1 MNDTTKAWGLYRKGL
16 DYNRRISLN
25 PTVDK
30 CERFYAS
37 DQWNGVKANGLPT
50 PVLNLMKRVIDY
62 KVSQVLSNTL
72 KIQYTLKPKQ
82 HTQQMLMYALQ
93 SQEMGVPFVEVP
105 EDPTYEI
112 LSTMFSE
119 YGATTW
125 ERLKMDDLLE
135 RTVLKAAITGDGFL
149 YFPWDKSVEIG
160 DGISGDIGVEE
171 LDSVNVFFGNPNDY
185 RINAAGKPVQPYIIL
200 AFRDLVQNLRDEAE
214 ADGQSQDMIDRIV
227 PDNDYSDQAG
237 DLGKIELDDASKCIA
252 LLVLRYNKDTGTIW
266 AEKSTKA
273 ATIKKAYDTGK
284 RLYPIAG
291 MQWQLRS
298 NCYHGESEAKA
309 IIPNQ
314 LAINKLLAQLILTVT
329 LTAFPKMIY
338 DKTAIPNKP
347 SNTVG
352 EIIGVEGLGV
362 RSVKDLVTYLD
373 TGNTSPEAYKLL
385 DNLISL
391 TKEMLGANEVALGE
405 VKPENTS
412 AFIAVNQASTVPLAV
427 VQHRLYQMVEDIGH
441 IWLDYWLSEY
451 VTPRALTLTKNDS
464 KSTVIANLSKYKD
477 DMFSVKVDVG
487 PSSQYSELTSIQML
501 DNLLNTG
508 QINIVEYLERIP
520 KGLMPKQ
527 KELID
532 KKQAEIEQQQQIQ
545 AMLQQLQAM
554 LQQRQG
560 VQQQMQQPA
569 P

>member
-1 MNDTTKAWGLYRKGL
+1 MNNTTKAWDLYRKGL

-37 DQWNGVKANGLPT
+37 DQWYGVKANGLPT
-50 PVLNLMKRVIDY
+50 PVLNILKRVIDY

-72 KIQYTLKPKQ
+72 KIQYTLKSKQ
-82 HTQQMLMYALQ
+82 HKKEMLTFALQ
-93 SQEMGVPFVEVP
+93 SKQMGIPFQEVP
-105 EDPTYEI
+105 DNPVYEV
-112 LSTMFSE
+112 LSTLFSE
-119 YGATTW
+119 YAATTW

-149 YFPWDKSVEIG
+149 YFPWDTSIEIG
-160 DGISGDIGVEE
+160 DGAMGDISVEE
-171 LDSVNVFFGNPNDY
+171 LDNVNVFFGNPNDY
-185 RINAAGKPVQPYIIL
+185 RINANGKPIQPYILL
-200 AFRDLVQNLRDEAE
+200 AFRDLVENLRSEAE
-214 ADGQSQDMIDRIV
+214 AYGQSQDMIERIV
-227 PDNDYSDQAG
+227 PDNDYTDQSG
-237 DLGKIELDDASKCIA
+237 DLSKIELDDSSKCIA
-252 LLVLRYNKDTGTIW
+252 LLVLRYNRQTGTIW

-273 ATIKKAYDTGK
+273 ATVREAYDTGK

-291 MQWQLRS
+291 MQWQLRANS
-298 NCYHGESEAKA
+298 YHGESEAKA
-309 IIPNQ
+309 VIPNQ

-329 LTAFPKMIY
+329 LTAFPKMVY
-338 DKTAIPNKP
+338 DTSRITSKP
-347 SNTVG
+347 TNTVG
-352 EIIGVEGLGV
+352 EIIGVNGGIGNV
-362 RSVKDLVTYLD
+362 RDLITYLE

-385 DNLISL
+385 DSLISL

-441 IWLDYWLSEY
+441 IWLDNWLTEY
-451 VTPRALTLTKNDS
+451 NTPRALTLTKADA
-464 KSTVIANLSKYKD
+464 KRTVIANLSNYKD
-477 DMFSVKVDVG
+477 EMFSVKVDVG
-487 PSSQYSELTSIQML
+487 PSSQWSELTSIQML

-527 KELID
+527 RELIE
-532 KKQAEIEQQQQIQ
+532 KKEMEIQQQQQ
-545 AMLQQLQAM
+545 MAALQQQIAM
-554 LQQRQG
+554 IPPQQT
-560 VQQQMQQPA
+560 A
-569 P
+569 L